1 MWAMAAPAS
10 EVSQSKWSASALVG
24 CGIRQALLFRHHQY
38 VAETPPH
45 YNYPTLA
52 APAREQQLRL
62 DAFPALPCRCP
73 ILARKRLGDEPL
85 DLAGLFQLEQISYS
99 ALLLPSSS
107 SRFPNHSRLERRP
120 AALPQAG
127 YRCMSRTSV
136 ARMTMRSDCR
146 PALPRPAPVEC

>member
-10 EVSQSKWSASALVG
+10 EVSQSKWSASAPG
-24 CGIRQALLFRHHQY
+24 DCGIRQALLFRHHQY

-85 DLAGLFQLEQISYS
+85 DLAGLFQLEQISYVPLFCFRHHPLGS
-99 ALLLPSSS
+99 PTTVASNEGRP
-107 SRFPNHSRLERRP
+107 RFHRQAIDVCPELRLR
-120 AALPQAG
+120 
-127 YRCMSRTSV
+127 V
-136 ARMTMRSDCR
+136 
-146 PALPRPAPVEC
+146 